1 MERKGAKMIGI
12 GFKFL
17 CSGDCKTGIGVGEI
31 VANWLM
37 VRLWELRGLMI
48 E

>member
-1 MERKGAKMIGI
+1 MIGN
-12 GFKFL
+12 GFQFL
-17 CSGDCKTGIGVGEI
+17 WSRGCKAENDVGAI

-37 VRLWELRGLMI
+37 GRLWELRGLMK